1 MSFKKWA
8 WDIFETTGNLE
19 AFLAMKE
26 AETQENSKT
35 FGKMEIGSIELNDKN
50 LVNEKLKQTQVNG
63 DIDGANKN

>member
-26 AETQENSKT
+26 AENQERDKIL
-35 FGKMEIGSIELNDKN
+35 GKMEVGNIEFDGIESVKKI
-50 LVNEKLKQTQVNG
+50 NEIQNNG
-63 DIDGANKN
+63 GLDGANKN